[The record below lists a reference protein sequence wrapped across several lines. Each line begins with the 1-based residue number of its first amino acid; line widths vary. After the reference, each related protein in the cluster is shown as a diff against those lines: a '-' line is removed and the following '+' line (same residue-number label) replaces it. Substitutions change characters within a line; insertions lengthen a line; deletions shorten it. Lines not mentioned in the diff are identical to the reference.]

1 MKRYIPNSLTLF
13 RVLMVPVFFWLIY
26 YSQIQYHF
34 IWATFVFIIASITDI
49 FDGLLARRFGV
60 VTNFG
65 KIMDPLADKLLTLLA
80 LIALISE
87 PIKMMS
93 VYVFYIILFREV
105 MITLLRHYYTTKKI
119 YIPANVWGKIKT
131 TFQLTGIIAALL
143 YYSVQT
149 LYPFKQT
156 LHSKFLYGFN
166 IFYWITAVITV
177 LSGITYFSPKER
189 KGK

>member
-1 MKRYIPNSLTLF
+1 MKKYIPNSLTLL
-13 RVLMVPVFFWLIY
+13 RVILVPIFFWLVY
-26 YSQIQYHF
+26 YSNMKYNYPL
-34 IWATFVFIIASITDI
+34 ATFVFIVASITDI

-87 PIKMMS
+87 PMKMMS
-93 VYVFYIILFREV
+93 VYVFYVILFREV
-105 MITLLRHYYTTKKI
+105 VITLLRQYYVKKKI

-131 TFQLTGIIAALL
+131 TFQLTGIISALV
-143 YYSVQT
+143 YYSVI
-149 LYPFKQT
+149 YPFIPEY
-156 LHSKFLYGFN
+156 HSKFQFGFN
-166 IFYWITAVITV
+166 IFFWIVAVITI

>member
-13 RVLMVPVFFWLIY
+13 RVFLVPIFFWLVT
-26 YSQIQYHF
+26 YSQFKYRF
-34 IWATFVFIIASITDI
+34 PLATFVFIVASITDI

-80 LIALISE
+80 LIALMSE

-105 MITLLRHYYTTKKI
+105 IITMLRQYYTTKKI
-119 YIPANVWGKIKT
+119 YIPANVWGKVKT

-149 LYPFKQT
+149 LYPFQPT
-156 LHSKFLYGFN
+156 LHSKFLFGFN
-166 IFYWITAVITV
+166 IFFWITAIITV

>member
-1 MKRYIPNSLTLF
+1 MKKYIPNSLTLF

-26 YSQIQYHF
+26 YSDIQYHF

-80 LIALISE
+80 LIVLISE

-93 VYVFYIILFREV
+93 VYVFYIILFREI
-105 MITLLRHYYTTKKI
+105 MITLLRHYYTMKKI
-119 YIPANVWGKIKT
+119 YIPANVWGKVKT
-131 TFQLTGIIAALL
+131 TFQLTGIISALV
-143 YYSVQT
+143 YYSL
-149 LYPFKQT
+149 LYPFIPAY
-156 LHSKFLYGFN
+156 HSKFQYGFN
-166 IFYWITAVITV
+166 IFFWITAVITI
-177 LSGITYFSPKER
+177 LSGITYLSPKER

>member
-1 MKRYIPNSLTLF
+1 MKKYIPNSLTLL
-13 RVLMVPVFFWLIY
+13 RVILVPIFFWLVY
-26 YSQIQYHF
+26 YSNMKYNYPL
-34 IWATFVFIIASITDI
+34 ATFVFIVASITDI

-87 PIKMMS
+87 PMKMMS
-93 VYVFYIILFREV
+93 VYVFYVILFREV
-105 MITLLRHYYTTKKI
+105 VITLLRQYYVKKKI

-131 TFQLTGIIAALL
+131 TFQLTGIISALV
-143 YYSVQT
+143 YYSVI
-149 LYPFKQT
+149 YPFIPEY
-156 LHSKFLYGFN
+156 HSKFQFGFN
-166 IFYWITAVITV
+166 IFFWIVAVITI
-177 LSGITYFSPKER
+177 LSGITYLSPKER

>member
-1 MKRYIPNSLTLF
+1 MKKYIPNSLTLF

-26 YSQIQYHF
+26 YSDIQYHF

-65 KIMDPLADKLLTLLA
+65 KIMDPLADKLLSLLA
-80 LIALISE
+80 LIALVYKL
-87 PIKMMS
+87 KMMIE
-93 VYVFYIILFREV
+93 YVFYIILFREV
-105 MITLLRHYYTTKKI
+105 VITLLRHYYTTKRI
-119 YIPANVWGKIKT
+119 YIPANVWGKVKT

-149 LYPFKQT
+149 LYPFEQT
-156 LHSKFLYGFN
+156 LHSKFLFGFN
-166 IFYWITAVITV
+166 IFFWITAGITV

>member
-26 YSQIQYHF
+26 YSHIQYNY

-80 LIALISE
+80 LIALVSE

-93 VYVFYIILFREV
+93 IYVFYVILFREV

-119 YIPANVWGKIKT
+119 YIPANVWGKVKT

-143 YYSVQT
+143 YYSVHT

-156 LHSKFLYGFN
+156 LHSKFLFGFN
-166 IFYWITAVITV
+166 IFFWITAAITV
-177 LSGITYFSPKER
+177 LSGITYLSPKER

>member
-1 MKRYIPNSLTLF
+1 MKKHIPNSLTIF
-13 RVLMVPVFFWLIY
+13 RVILVPVFFWLVY
-26 YSQIQYHF
+26 YSHIQYNY
-34 IWATFVFIIASITDI
+34 IWATFVFIVASITDI

-80 LIALISE
+80 LIALVSE
-87 PIKMMS
+87 PMKMMS

-105 MITLLRHYYTTKKI
+105 IITLLRHYYTTKKI
-119 YIPANVWGKIKT
+119 YIPANMWGKVKT

-143 YYSVQT
+143 YYSVRT
-149 LYPFKQT
+149 LYPFEQT
-156 LHSKFLYGFN
+156 LHSKFLFGFN
-166 IFYWITAVITV
+166 IFFWITAVITV
-177 LSGITYFSPKER
+177 LSGITYLFPKER